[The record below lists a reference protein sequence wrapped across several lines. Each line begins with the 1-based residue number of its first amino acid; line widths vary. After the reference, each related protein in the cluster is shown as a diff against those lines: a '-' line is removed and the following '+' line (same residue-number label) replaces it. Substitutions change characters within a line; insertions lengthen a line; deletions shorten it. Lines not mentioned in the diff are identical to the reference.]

1 MKSLASPR
9 RAPSTSRSPTRA
21 ILLARWLAAFLFLS
35 LCARPAFAQATREF
49 TRQEILVNNF
59 ESSDPRLGR
68 QAASAIRGR
77 VQRLYS
83 RRDVVVAGTGDAS
96 VLLAGSG
103 IDVSLPLTGG
113 ALTGVARALRSDEIL
128 SGKVT
133 SLGGE
138 SIQLDGRLSLVRDER
153 LVQPLR
159 AVRAPTLDS
168 AAALFALS
176 VQAAR
181 VQLYPHRRC
190 ENAARQLRFQQAIDA
205 ARAGLVADAPQ
216 AILRT
221 CLMTSLVQIGAD
233 SRQVLHEADAVLAVT
248 PESYWALESAA
259 SAYDALGDKGRAGAH
274 WLRLAATDSFN
285 VDLTRRVVRALV
297 RDGNSRLARPL
308 AERLSN
314 ADPDDVGML
323 RMRWQAVF
331 SLKEWREAA
340 TVGEKLMARDAESR
354 DDSTFVLQLAS
365 ATRLAGDSVKALA
378 VAANG
383 VLRFPGDGRLYA
395 FYAQAVQGE
404 ATVAAARG
412 IDRFPEVAELQL
424 LQSQEQRRSGRADDA
439 LESLRRALVIDST
452 LDQGFLLLAQ
462 AQADHGD
469 ADSALVSVHRAL
481 AAGDDSVLVAQ
492 FALAR
497 GNALFRAA
505 NQSKE
510 RRDFSVALG
519 FLAFAD
525 SVHATPQS
533 RFLFGATA
541 LAVSQVAATEAP
553 KTNECALSRLASSLL
568 PVAREKL
575 TLGAEVAPEAARQY
589 LTYVDQLEPVVTR
602 QVEALCVAGSPG
614 DSGG

>member
-1 MKSLASPR
+1 MVSGRTSASSNRTPITL
-9 RAPSTSRSPTRA
+9 PLPA
-21 ILLARWLAAFLFLS
+21 IGRWLVGALLVVGALPLAAQNS
-35 LCARPAFAQATREF
+35 REF

-59 ESSDPRLGR
+59 ASAEPRLGR

-77 VQRLYS
+77 VQHLYS

-96 VLLAGSG
+96 MLLAGSG

-128 SGKVT
+128 SGAVT
-133 SLGGE
+133 ALPDGDVQIE
-138 SIQLDGRLSLVRDER
+138 GRLSLVRDER

-159 AVRAPTLDS
+159 AVHAPTLDS
-168 AAALFALS
+168 AATLFAAR

-181 VQLYPHRRC
+181 VQLLPHRRC
-190 ENAARQLRFQQAIDA
+190 ENAARQLQFKQAIDA
-205 ARAGLVADAPQ
+205 ARAGLEADAPQ

-221 CLMTSLVQIGAD
+221 CLMTSLVQVGAD
-233 SRQVLHEADAVLAVT
+233 ARLVLREADAVLAVT
-248 PESYWALESAA
+248 PQSYWALESAA
-259 SAYDALGDKGRAGAH
+259 SAYDALGDKARAGAH

-297 RDGNSRLARPL
+297 RGGNSRLARPL

-314 ADPDDVGML
+314 ADPDDVAML
-323 RMRWQAVF
+323 RLRWQAVF

-340 TVGEKLMARDAESR
+340 TVGEKLMARDTASR

-365 ATRLAGDSVKALA
+365 ATRLAGDSVRSLALA
-378 VAANG
+378 ADG
-383 VLRFPGDGRLYA
+383 VLRFPSDGRLYA

-412 IDRFPEVAELQL
+412 IGRFPEVAELQL

-481 AAGDDSVLVAQ
+481 AAGDDSILVAQ

-497 GNALFRAA
+497 GNALFRIA

-510 RRDFSVALG
+510 RRDLATALG
-519 FLAFAD
+519 FLSFAD

-541 LAVSQVAATEAP
+541 LATAQVAATEAP

-575 TLGAEVAPEAARQY
+575 TLGAEVAPDAARQY
-589 LTYVDQLEPVVTR
+589 LDYVAQLEPIVSR
-602 QVEALCVAGSPG
+602 QVEVLCAPG
-614 DSGG
+614 VPGAPAR

>member
-1 MKSLASPR
+1 MR
-9 RAPSTSRSPTRA
+9 VVRGVRALRA
-21 ILLARWLAAFLFLS
+21 
-35 LCARPAFAQATREF
+35 LCALRALRGWVAAALSIAGAHPVAAQNAREF
-49 TRQEILVNNF
+49 TRQEILINTF
-59 ESSDPRLGR
+59 EGADPRLGR

-83 RRDVVVAGTGDAS
+83 RRDVVVAGAGDAS

-113 ALTGVARALRSDEIL
+113 ALTGVARALRSDEIV
-128 SGKVT
+128 SGTVEK
-133 SLGGE
+133 LRDGGVR
-138 SIQLDGRLSLVRDER
+138 LDGRLSLVRDER

-168 AAALFALS
+168 AATLFAVS
-176 VQAAR
+176 VEAAR
-181 VQLYPHRRC
+181 QQLIPHRRC
-190 ENAARQLRFQQAIDA
+190 ENFARQLQFQQAIDA
-205 ARAGLVADAPQ
+205 ARAGLVAGAPQ

-233 SRQVLHEADAVLAVT
+233 SRMVLREAEAVLAVT

-259 SAYDALGDKGRAGAH
+259 SAFDALGDKARAGTH

-297 RDGNSRLARPL
+297 RGGNSRLARPL

-314 ADPDDVGML
+314 ADPDDLAML
-323 RMRWQAVF
+323 RLRWQAVF
-331 SLKEWREAA
+331 SLREWREAA
-340 TVGEKLMARDAESR
+340 TVGEKLMIRDAESR

-378 VAANG
+378 VAAQG

-492 FALAR
+492 FALSR
-497 GNALFRAA
+497 GNLLFRAA

-510 RRDFSVALG
+510 RRDFATALG

-525 SVHATPQS
+525 SVHTTPQS

-541 LAVSQVAATEAP
+541 LAVSQEAATDAP
-553 KTNECALSRLASSLL
+553 KTHECTLSRLASSLL
-568 PVAREKL
+568 PLAREKL
-575 TLGAEVAPEAARQY
+575 TLGAEVAPEAAKQY
-589 LTYVDQLEPVVTR
+589 LAYVDQLEPIVVR
-602 QVEALCVAGSPG
+602 QVEALCTPGSPPA
-614 DSGG
+614 

>member
-1 MKSLASPR
+1 MA
-9 RAPSTSRSPTRA
+9 
-21 ILLARWLAAFLFLS
+21 LLVVCAHPVAAQQ
-35 LCARPAFAQATREF
+35 RREF

-59 ESSDPRLGR
+59 ESDDPRIGR
-68 QAASAIRGR
+68 RAASAIRGR

-96 VLLAGSG
+96 MLLAGSG

-128 SGKVT
+128 SGKVRT
-133 SLGGE
+133 LRADE
-138 SIQLDGRLSLVRDER
+138 LQLEGRLSLVRDER

-159 AVRAPTLDS
+159 PVRAPTLDS
-168 AAALFALS
+168 AATLFAAS
-176 VQAAR
+176 VEAAR
-181 VQLYPHRRC
+181 RQLIPHRRC
-190 ENAARQLRFQQAIDA
+190 ENSARQLQFRQAIEA

-216 AILRT
+216 TILRT

-233 SRQVLHEADAVLAVT
+233 SREVLQEAEAVLAVT
-248 PESYWALESAA
+248 PDAYWALESAA
-259 SAYDALGDKGRAGAH
+259 SAFDALGDKARAGSH

-297 RDGNSRLARPL
+297 RGGNSRLARPL

-314 ADPDDVGML
+314 ADPDDVAML
-323 RMRWQAVF
+323 RLRWQAVF

-354 DDSTFVLQLAS
+354 DDSSFVLQLAS

-378 VAANG
+378 LAADG
-383 VLRFPGDGRLYA
+383 VLRFPGDSRLYA
-395 FYAQAVQGE
+395 FYAQTVQGE

-412 IDRFPEVAELQL
+412 IDRFPTVAELQL

-462 AQADHGD
+462 AQADHGE

-497 GNALFRAA
+497 GNTLFRAA

-510 RRDFSVALG
+510 RRDFATALG

-541 LAVSQVAATEAP
+541 LAMSQAAATEAP
-553 KTNECALSRLASSLL
+553 KANECALSRLASSLL
-568 PVAREKL
+568 PLAREKL
-575 TLGAEVAPEAARQY
+575 TTGAEVAPEAAKQY

-602 QVEALCVAGSPG
+602 QVEALCAAGSPG
-614 DSGG
+614 G